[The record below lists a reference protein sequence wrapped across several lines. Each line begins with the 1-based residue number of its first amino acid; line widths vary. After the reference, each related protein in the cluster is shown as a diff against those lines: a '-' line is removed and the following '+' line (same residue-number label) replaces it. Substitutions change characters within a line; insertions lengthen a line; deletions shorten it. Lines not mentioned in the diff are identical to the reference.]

1 MRAFLKKQGPDLAR
15 QGIYLLD
22 DQFRLNEGNEIGGWP
37 LWLVEKA
44 KNEPATFL
52 RDTLV
57 AALDNT
63 SVGKV
68 RKLVLS
74 AENLS
79 DPDTA
84 TVLDKVLEEFE
95 PTLIYYMRR
104 QDHFLVSSWRQWS
117 MKRGISLEEHVARR
131 IAERRP
137 AFAKSLALWEAKIG
151 RRRIHARFL
160 DQRFLEGGSVISDF
174 AETLGVPVPPDSHLL
189 RENESPDRAILLYL
203 QGHPELFRDVH
214 DDRVV
219 ARMVAYDSGP
229 IERLVLSRHL
239 RRTVKL
245 AYEDDNQYLLQDY
258 GRSGDIGLPVIL
270 DDGPVEP
277 LPAVMTNRDRR
288 RLDAIL
294 AKMLESASGEI
305 GGHEEPPA

>member
-1 MRAFLKKQGPDLAR
+1 MR
-15 QGIYLLD
+15 
-22 DQFRLNEGNEIGGWP
+22 EGNNIGGWP

-52 RDTLV
+52 RDALV
-57 AALDNT
+57 AALDQAPVDN
-63 SVGKV
+63 V

-84 TVLDKVLEEFE
+84 AVLDGVLEEFE
-95 PTLIYYMRR
+95 PTLVYYMRR

-137 AFAKSLALWEAKIG
+137 AFSKTLALWEARIG
-151 RRRIHARFL
+151 KRRIHARFV
-160 DQRFLEGGSVISDF
+160 DSRFLEGGNIISDIGK
-174 AETLGVPVPPDSHLL
+174 ALNIAVPAGGSLI

-203 QGHPELFRDVH
+203 QRHPELFRDVH
-214 DDRVV
+214 DDFAV
-219 ARMVAYDSGP
+219 ARMVACDSGP
-229 IERLVLSRHL
+229 IERLVLSKHL
-239 RRTVKL
+239 QRTVKL
-245 AYEDDNQYLLQDY
+245 AYEDDNQYLLQEY
-258 GRSGDIGLPVIL
+258 ARSSDIGLPVIL
-270 DDGPVEP
+270 DDGPLEP
-277 LPAVMTNRDRR
+277 LPAAMTDRDRL

-294 AKMLESASGEI
+294 ARMLENASGEI
-305 GGHEEPPA
+305 GVSEEPSA

>member
-1 MRAFLKKQGPDLAR
+1 MKNQGSDLAE

-22 DQFRLNEGNEIGGWP
+22 DQFRLREGNDIGGWP

-52 RDTLV
+52 RDALV
-57 AALDNT
+57 AALDQAPVDN
-63 SVGKV
+63 V

-84 TVLDKVLEEFE
+84 AVLDGVLEEFE
-95 PTLIYYMRR
+95 PTLVYYMRR

-137 AFAKSLALWEAKIG
+137 AFSKTLALWESRIG
-151 RRRIHARFL
+151 KRRIHARFV
-160 DQRFLEGGSVISDF
+160 DSRFLEGENIISDIGK
-174 AETLGVPVPPDSHLL
+174 ALNIAVPADGSLI

-203 QGHPELFRDVH
+203 QRHPELFRDVH
-214 DDRVV
+214 DDSAV
-219 ARMVAYDSGP
+219 ARMVACDSGP

-239 RRTVKL
+239 QRTVKL
-245 AYEDDNQYLLQDY
+245 AYEDDNQYLLQEY
-258 GRSGDIGLPVIL
+258 ARSSDIGLPVIL
-270 DDGPVEP
+270 DDGPLEP
-277 LPAVMTNRDRR
+277 LPAAMTDRDRL

-294 AKMLESASGEI
+294 ARMLENASGEI
-305 GGHEEPPA
+305 GVSEEPSA

>member
-1 MRAFLKKQGPDLAR
+1 MKNQGSDLAE

-22 DQFRLNEGNEIGGWP
+22 DQFRLREGNDIGGWP

-52 RDTLV
+52 RDALV
-57 AALDNT
+57 AALDQAPVDN
-63 SVGKV
+63 V

-84 TVLDKVLEEFE
+84 AVLDGVLEEFE
-95 PTLIYYMRR
+95 PTLVYYMRR

-137 AFAKSLALWEAKIG
+137 AFSKTLALWEARIG
-151 RRRIHARFL
+151 KRRIHARFV
-160 DQRFLEGGSVISDF
+160 DSRFLEGGNIISDIGK
-174 AETLGVPVPPDSHLL
+174 ALNIAVPAGGSLI

-203 QGHPELFRDVH
+203 QRHPELFRDVH
-214 DDRVV
+214 DDFAV
-219 ARMVAYDSGP
+219 ARMVACDSGP
-229 IERLVLSRHL
+229 IERLVLSKHL
-239 RRTVKL
+239 QRTVKL
-245 AYEDDNQYLLQDY
+245 AYEDDNQYLLQEY
-258 GRSGDIGLPVIL
+258 ARSSDIGLPVIL
-270 DDGPVEP
+270 DDGPLEP
-277 LPAVMTNRDRR
+277 LPAAMTDRDRL

-294 AKMLESASGEI
+294 ARMLENASGEI
-305 GGHEEPPA
+305 GVSEEPSA

>member
-1 MRAFLKKQGPDLAR
+1 M
-15 QGIYLLD
+15 D
-22 DQFRLNEGNEIGGWP
+22 DQFRLREGNDIGGWP

-52 RDTLV
+52 RDALV
-57 AALDNT
+57 AALDQA
-63 SVGKV
+63 SVDNV

-84 TVLDKVLEEFE
+84 AVLDGVLEEFE
-95 PTLIYYMRR
+95 PTLVYYMRR

-137 AFAKSLALWEAKIG
+137 AFSKTLALWEARIG
-151 RRRIHARFL
+151 KRRIHARFV
-160 DQRFLEGGSVISDF
+160 DSRFLEGGNIISDIGK
-174 AETLGVPVPPDSHLL
+174 ALNIAVPAGGSLI

-203 QGHPELFRDVH
+203 QRHPELFRDVH
-214 DDRVV
+214 DDFAV
-219 ARMVAYDSGP
+219 ARMIACDSGP

-239 RRTVKL
+239 QRSVKL
-245 AYEDDNQYLLQDY
+245 AYEDDNQYLLQEY
-258 GRSGDIGLPVIL
+258 ARSSDIGLPVIL
-270 DDGPVEP
+270 DDGPPEP
-277 LPAVMTNRDRR
+277 LPAAMTDRDRL

-294 AKMLESASGEI
+294 ARMLENASGEI
-305 GGHEEPPA
+305 GVSEEPSA

>member
-1 MRAFLKKQGPDLAR
+1 MKNQVYDLAE

-22 DQFRLNEGNEIGGWP
+22 DQFRLREGNDIGGWP

-52 RDTLV
+52 RDALV
-57 AALDNT
+57 AALDQAPVDN
-63 SVGKV
+63 V

-84 TVLDKVLEEFE
+84 AVLDGVLEEFE
-95 PTLIYYMRR
+95 PTLVYYMRR

-137 AFAKSLALWEAKIG
+137 AFSKTLALWEARIG
-151 RRRIHARFL
+151 KRRIHARFL
-160 DQRFLEGGSVISDF
+160 DPRFLEGGSIISDIGK
-174 AETLGVPVPPDSHLL
+174 ALNIAVPADGPLI

-203 QGHPELFRDVH
+203 QRHPELFRDVH
-214 DDRVV
+214 DDFAV
-219 ARMVAYDSGP
+219 ARMVACDSGP
-229 IERLVLSRHL
+229 IERLVLSKHL
-239 RRTVKL
+239 QRTVKL
-245 AYEDDNQYLLQDY
+245 AYEDDNQYLLQEY
-258 GRSGDIGLPVIL
+258 ARSSDIGLPVIL
-270 DDGPVEP
+270 DDGPLEP
-277 LPAVMTNRDRR
+277 LPAAMTDRDRL

-294 AKMLESASGEI
+294 ARMLENASGEI
-305 GGHEEPPA
+305 GVSEEPSA

>member
-1 MRAFLKKQGPDLAR
+1 MKNQGSDLAE

-22 DQFRLNEGNEIGGWP
+22 DQFRLREGNDIGGWP

-52 RDTLV
+52 RDALV
-57 AALDNT
+57 AALDQAPVDN
-63 SVGKV
+63 V

-84 TVLDKVLEEFE
+84 AVLDGVLEEFE
-95 PTLIYYMRR
+95 PTLVYYMRR

-137 AFAKSLALWEAKIG
+137 AFSKTLALWEARIG
-151 RRRIHARFL
+151 KRRIHARFL
-160 DQRFLEGGSVISDF
+160 DPRFLEGGSIISDIGK
-174 AETLGVPVPPDSHLL
+174 ALNIAVPADGPLI

-203 QGHPELFRDVH
+203 QRHPELFRDVH
-214 DDRVV
+214 DDFAV
-219 ARMVAYDSGP
+219 ARMVACDSGP
-229 IERLVLSRHL
+229 IERLVLSKHL
-239 RRTVKL
+239 QRTVKL
-245 AYEDDNQYLLQDY
+245 AYEDDNQYLLQEY
-258 GRSGDIGLPVIL
+258 ARSSDIGLPVIL
-270 DDGPVEP
+270 DDGPLEP
-277 LPAVMTNRDRR
+277 LPAAMTDRDRL

-294 AKMLESASGEI
+294 ARMLENASGEI
-305 GGHEEPPA
+305 GVSEEPSA